1 MPVRLRKVSLP
12 VALLAV
18 VSVLSLGARVAWL
31 GEPCH
36 ARCTSSQDHLLIFDE
51 VYYVNAARVIAGINP
66 PAGQHYFGAPL
77 GDDPNSEHPQLVKLV
92 IAAGIELFGDGPLA
106 WRLGSLI
113 AGSLAIL
120 GMWALARAGGAGEW
134 LALIAAALMSADN
147 LLLVAGR
154 IGTLD
159 IYAAAAMVWAV
170 ALYLRGH
177 PLIAGVVLGIGTA
190 CKELAPYALLVVV
203 LFELFTALAVRPSR
217 RALAAT
223 AARLVAFAAVTTG
236 VFVGLLA
243 LMDRIAPPYD
253 PQTGELVPGGLL
265 GHIEHI
271 ISYASHLS
279 SKHGLHGIASYPW
292 MWLFDYKPIVYL
304 SIHPA
309 ANTPGFVGD
318 HPEVF
323 FLGMI
328 SPPIMLLAL
337 PAMIL
342 AAVWVWRSWRRSW
355 GRVSGPAAASAALPG
370 AGLSPVQSADP
381 AFAIGSSGALGLA
394 WFLATFLP
402 YELMSVVWQRTSYL
416 YYMVIV
422 TPGIYLAVAALVI
435 RYRRRRWLV
444 GIWGAAVLAAAV
456 IMYPFVPLF

>member
-1 MPVRLRKVSLP
+1 MRVRLRNISIPLVLLIVVSL
-12 VALLAV
+12 
-18 VSVLSLGARVAWL
+18 LSLGARVAWL

-36 ARCTSSQDHLLIFDE
+36 APCTTSQDHLLIFDE

-66 PAGQHYFGAPL
+66 AVGQHYEGAPL
-77 GDDPNSEHPQLVKLV
+77 GDDPNSEHPQLVKLI
-92 IAAGIELFGDGPLA
+92 IAGGIELFGDGPLA

-113 AGSLAIL
+113 AGTLAIL
-120 GMWALARAGGAGEW
+120 GMWALARAADAGEW

-170 ALYLRGH
+170 ALYVRGH

-203 LFELFTALAVRPSR
+203 VLELFRALAARPSR
-217 RALAAT
+217 RLLTAT
-223 AARLVAFAAVTTG
+223 AWRLLAFAAVTAG
-236 VFVGLLA
+236 IFVGLLA
-243 LMDRIAPPYD
+243 AMDQIAPPYD
-253 PQTGELVPGGLL
+253 PQTGELVPGGVL
-265 GHIEHI
+265 GHIRHI

-292 MWLFDYKPIVYL
+292 QWLFDYKPIVYL

-309 ANTPGFVGD
+309 SNTPGFVGD

-342 AAVWVWRSWRRSW
+342 VAVGIWRSWRHSW
-355 GRVSGPAAASAALPG
+355 RHRGGGAAPGLVGAAAAP
-370 AGLSPVQSADP
+370 SADSSDQ
-381 AFAIGSSGALGLA
+381 AFAIGSNGILGLA

-402 YELMSVVWQRTSYL
+402 YELMSIIWQRTSYL

-422 TPGIYLAVAALVI
+422 MPGIYLAVAALVI

-444 GIWGAAVLAAAV
+444 GIWGVAVLAAAV